1 MMPDTALL
9 SRPQPLSLTERANG
23 IYLDHQATDRPRPQV
38 IEAVTHFMSS
48 HFGNANASA
57 NHRGRLSRR
66 YLDQFRET
74 TATLIGDCGDALL
87 FTSGATESN
96 NLVMSSEGRR
106 KDAHLAVSAIEH
118 KCVLE
123 SAARARQFGAKVSI
137 LPVTPEGVVDLDA
150 VRRVLANGATLVSVM
165 AANNEI
171 GTLQPIRE
179 ISTLCKSAGARFH
192 TDAAQAVGKSRI
204 DLPGMGI
211 DYLTFTAH
219 KFGGP
224 QGIGG
229 LMCGPQVIE
238 RLEPLLVGGGQERGL
253 RSGTTPLALCAGAAA
268 AALVLHHEMDKEVE
282 KMRRLRD
289 RLVAALQQMGPF
301 FTNSHRADT
310 LCNNV
315 NGGFLGIPALMLMR
329 RAPELHF
336 SVGSACTSGG
346 GDSHVLKAIKLPQEK
361 IDASFRLSV
370 GWCTTDEDIDQ
381 AIDGFRRVLTTF
393 QRR

>member
-1 MMPDTALL
+1 M
-9 SRPQPLSLTERANG
+9 RA
-23 IYLDHQATDRPRPQV
+23 HQ
-38 IEAVTHFMSS
+38 
-48 HFGNANASA
+48 
-57 NHRGRLSRR
+57 L
-66 YLDQFRET
+66 
-74 TATLIGDCGDALL
+74 
-87 FTSGATESN
+87 
-96 NLVMSSEGRR
+96 
-106 KDAHLAVSAIEH
+106 
-118 KCVLE
+118 
-123 SAARARQFGAKVSI
+123 GAKVSI

-150 VRRVLANGATLVSVM
+150 VRRVLADGATLVSVM

-179 ISTLCKSAGARFH
+179 ISALCKSAGARFH
-192 TDAAQAVGKSRI
+192 TDAAQAVGKSHI
-204 DLPGMGI
+204 DFLGMGI

-268 AALVLHHEMDKEVE
+268 AALVLHHEIDKEVD

-289 RLVAALQQMGPF
+289 RLVAALQHMGPF

-346 GDSHVLKAIKLPQEK
+346 GGSHVLKAIGLTQEK

-381 AIDGFRRVLTTF
+381 AIDGFRRALMTF

>member
-9 SRPQPLSLTERANG
+9 SWPQPLSLTERANG

-74 TATLIGDCGDALL
+74 TATLMGDCGDALL

-150 VRRVLANGATLVSVM
+150 VRRVLLPMPG
-165 AANNEI
+165 E
-171 GTLQPIRE
+171 P
-179 ISTLCKSAGARFH
+179 ARRP
-192 TDAAQAVGKSRI
+192 AKR
-204 DLPGMGI
+204 
-211 DYLTFTAH
+211 
-219 KFGGP
+219 
-224 QGIGG
+224 
-229 LMCGPQVIE
+229 
-238 RLEPLLVGGGQERGL
+238 RGGQDPHYL
-253 RSGTTPLALCAGAAA
+253 
-268 AALVLHHEMDKEVE
+268 
-282 KMRRLRD
+282 
-289 RLVAALQQMGPF
+289 
-301 FTNSHRADT
+301 
-310 LCNNV
+310 
-315 NGGFLGIPALMLMR
+315 
-329 RAPELHF
+329 
-336 SVGSACTSGG
+336 
-346 GDSHVLKAIKLPQEK
+346 
-361 IDASFRLSV
+361 
-370 GWCTTDEDIDQ
+370 
-381 AIDGFRRVLTTF
+381 
-393 QRR
+393 